1 MMSKITEKIFKGAK
15 HYVTSNFGD
24 RNSIDVNGTTT
35 PTFHNG
41 TDYGTDGK
49 KVAQYAIENG
59 TIVDTGTD
67 NAGAKYVVI
76 NYPRL
81 NVNMAHY
88 HLDSINVKKNQT
100 VNNNTIIGY
109 TGKTG
114 LATGVHLHLSIYDLK
129 KKQYVDPE
137 VYAKTYTENLNN
149 GDFKVG
155 DKVTVNGTLYSNS
168 YGGNAGKTLTNYQGT
183 ITIINLKGTKPYHI
197 DKLGWVSK
205 ESINTNNK
213 VTTYTVVKGDTLSAI
228 AKKFN
233 TTWQIIYE
241 DNKNVIGNNPNLIKP
256 GQILTIK

>member
-1 MMSKITEKIFKGAK
+1 MMSRITERIFKGAK

-24 RNSIDVNGTTT
+24 RSSIVVNGVTT
-35 PTFHNG
+35 PTYHNG

-49 KVAQYAIENG
+49 KVAQYALEYG

-67 NAGAKYVVI
+67 KAGAKYVVI

-88 HLDSINVKKNQT
+88 HLDSIKVKKNQ
-100 VNNNTIIGY
+100 VVDNNTIIGY

-114 LATGVHLHLSIYDLK
+114 LATGIHLHLAIYDLN
-129 KKQYVDPE
+129 KKQYIDPE
-137 VYAKTYTENLNN
+137 VYAKTYSEDTNN
-149 GDFKVG
+149 YKVG
-155 DKVTVNGTLYSNS
+155 DNVIVNGTLYSNS
-168 YGGNAGKTLTNYQGT
+168 YGGNAGKTLNNYQGV
-183 ITIINLKGTKPYHI
+183 ITIVNLKGTKPYHI

-205 ESINTNNK
+205 ESVKLNNNIK
-213 VTTYTVVKGDTLSAI
+213 TYIVVKGDTLSSI

-241 DNKNVIGNNPNLIKP
+241 DNKNIIGNNPNLIKP
-256 GQILTIK
+256 GQVLTIK